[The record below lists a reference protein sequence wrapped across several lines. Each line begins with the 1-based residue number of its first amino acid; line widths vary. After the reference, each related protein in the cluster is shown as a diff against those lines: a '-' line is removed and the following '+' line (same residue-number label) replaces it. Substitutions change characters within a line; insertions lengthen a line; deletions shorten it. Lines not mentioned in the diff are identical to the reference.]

1 METYKVNN
9 EESQSSNEQG
19 ENKSKGNTVKAAVI
33 SGVAGAAVGAVATS
47 MTTGVPS
54 EPEEGEIAEAASAGS
69 VHHQNTESEVEETEQ
84 EPVAEPVDPDEVMI
98 EEVED
103 QELSA
108 EDVLVEDVSKVQTEA
123 VEYVPFA
130 NGDKMESVEDVIAL
144 PEPGV
149 ELAST
154 DNEVDIICGG
164 TIESQNGVEEFLADA
179 EEMNT
184 SIDPDPQSDML
195 IV

>member
-54 EPEEGEIAEAASAGS
+54 EPEEEEIAEAASAGS

-84 EPVAEPVDPDEVMI
+84 EPVDPDEVMI

-184 SIDPDPQSDML
+184 TIDPDPQSDML